1 MDQIKSDLGEL
12 LKNTWA
18 QRIQEIQSQMS
29 KMEQD
34 KRKTISAVGDNSAQT
49 KAIEK
54 EYRQKMEVLQQ
65 QLNDQQRQKQKKE
78 DNIKKTMMQQE
89 SRLKAMEIEL
99 SKMKKQRDEAMIS

>member
-1 MDQIKSDLGEL
+1 MAQIKSDLGEL

-34 KRKTISAVGDNSAQT
+34 KRKTISAVGPDNSAQT

-54 EYRQKMEVLQQ
+54 EYRAKMEVLQQ
-65 QLNDQQRQKQKKE
+65 QLND
-78 DNIKKTMMQQE
+78 
-89 SRLKAMEIEL
+89 
-99 SKMKKQRDEAMIS
+99 